1 MFDLVYLRLS
11 SEFSKIKFLFLY
23 DTQDIFGGVVLS
35 LTVSPKGE
43 VILKF
48 LRSFEQ
54 AAKGKHPDATV
65 CKSVKPYGHV

>member
-1 MFDLVYLRLS
+1 MFDLAYLRLS

-48 LRSFEQ
+48 LRSFKQ
-54 AAKGKHPDATV
+54 AAKASR
-65 CKSVKPYGHV
+65 CYCL